1 MQWKESG
8 KEKEDKP
15 IRFLNIKL
23 KRRIKNEK
31 ELSLV
36 TDTITTYNNKIYE
49 VTLENNTS
57 LPTKS

>member
-1 MQWKESG
+1 M
-8 KEKEDKP
+8 
-15 IRFLNIKL
+15 INIKE
-23 KRRIKNEK
+23 NEK